1 MTLWQ
6 NMAKCPPH
14 QVTVQTLSSS
24 TYHLSPRSRVV
35 AAATG
40 KKTMSESDA
49 SPRVRSS
56 IPPSSPF
63 GSRETP
69 SRGLEWYHSTC
80 TARRRFGGQKRCSYR
95 LSPPRPFLHHGKAP
109 GHREILWLF
118 GTQWSVVDPPEAS
131 DAFYFP
137 PPFPH

>member
-1 MTLWQ
+1 MVSFHLPR
-6 NMAKCPPH
+6 PPPLRWAEE
-14 QVTVQTLSSS
+14 VL
-24 TYHLSPRSRVV
+24 
-35 AAATG
+35 
-40 KKTMSESDA
+40 
-49 SPRVRSS
+49 
-56 IPPSSPF
+56 
-63 GSRETP
+63 
-69 SRGLEWYHSTC
+69 
-80 TARRRFGGQKRCSYR
+80 YR